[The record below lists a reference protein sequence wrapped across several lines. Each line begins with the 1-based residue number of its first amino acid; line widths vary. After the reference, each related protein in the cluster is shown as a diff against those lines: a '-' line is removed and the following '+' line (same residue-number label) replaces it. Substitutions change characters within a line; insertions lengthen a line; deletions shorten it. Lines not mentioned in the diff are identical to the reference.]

1 MPTPSISAQPA
12 NNAAR
17 SPWAP
22 LRVRVFR
29 ALWLASLAS
38 NVGSWMHLVA
48 ASWLMTS
55 LSTSAALVALLQTA
69 NSGPSFLL
77 ALPAGALA
85 DVLDR
90 RRLVLATQAWQ
101 LAVAAALG
109 ILTLA
114 HITTPTVLLAMT
126 FALAAGSAL
135 GLPAFSALT
144 PELVPKDQLPAAI
157 SLNSVVLS
165 GSQAIGPAIG
175 GLLVASLGS
184 GAVFVVNAVSF
195 LAVVAAVAV
204 WRRPARATGL
214 PPEHVTS
221 AIRTGVRFV
230 ANAPAFR
237 VVLIRSAAYVL
248 AFSALPALL
257 AVFTRVRL
265 HGTASDYGLLLGAL
279 GVGGVSGALILPR
292 ARARWS
298 IDRIVIAGTL
308 VYAAALAGLATVH
321 SVPLGC
327 AILVVAGLAGMANMS
342 SLNIASQTVLPDWV
356 RGRGLAVVQL
366 TFMLAIAA
374 GGALWGTLATGIGI
388 RSTFQ
393 IAAVCLAANTVLAW
407 RLRLASA
414 ERVDASLA
422 DQSEPYTPVTLSPDD
437 GPVLLSVE
445 YRISPESL
453 QGFLAAAGHLARMRR
468 REGAIHWGL
477 YADPNDQQ
485 RHVETFMTPSW
496 SEHLRAATRLT
507 RTDAQIIAQARSFH
521 TGDEEPRLTAMLA
534 HKNIATRRARHA
546 HAEAGRVVT
555 PGDARQNE

>member
-1 MPTPSISAQPA
+1 MQTPAVSAQPVHDA
-12 NNAAR
+12 TR

-22 LRVRVFR
+22 LGVRVFR

-101 LAVAAALG
+101 LTLAAALG
-109 ILTLA
+109 ALTLA
-114 HITTPTVLLAMT
+114 HITTPSVLLAMT

-144 PELVPKDQLPAAI
+144 PELVPRDQLPAAI
-157 SLNSVVLS
+157 SLNSVVLT

-175 GLLVASLGS
+175 GLLVASLGA

-257 AVFTRVRL
+257 AVFTRLRL

-279 GVGGVSGALILPR
+279 GVGGVSGAVLLPR

-298 IDRIVIAGTL
+298 IDRIVIVGTL
-308 VYAAALAGLATVH
+308 VYAAALAGLSTVH
-321 SVPLGC
+321 RVPLGC
-327 AILVVAGLAGMANMS
+327 AILLVAGLAGMANTS

-374 GGALWGTLATGIGI
+374 GGALWGTLATRIGVT
-388 RSTFQ
+388 STFEV
-393 IAAVCLAANTVLAW
+393 AAACLAATTLLAW
-407 RLRLASA
+407 RFRLASV
-414 ERVDASLA
+414 EIVDSSLA
-422 DQSEPYTPVTLSPDD
+422 DQPEPYVPVTLSPDD

-445 YRISPESL
+445 YRIAPASL
-453 QGFLAAAGHLARMRR
+453 QGFLAAAGQLARMRR
-468 REGAIHWGL
+468 REGAIHWGM

-485 RHVETFMTPSW
+485 RHVETFMAPSW
-496 SEHLRAATRLT
+496 SEHLRGATRLT
-507 RTDAQIIAQARSFH
+507 RTDARIIAQVRSFH
-521 TGDEEPRLTAMLA
+521 TGEEEPKLSAMLA
-534 HKNIATRRARHA
+534 HKDIPTGRGGREHTATDRVAIPDA
-546 HAEAGRVVT
+546 TGRQV
-555 PGDARQNE
+555 